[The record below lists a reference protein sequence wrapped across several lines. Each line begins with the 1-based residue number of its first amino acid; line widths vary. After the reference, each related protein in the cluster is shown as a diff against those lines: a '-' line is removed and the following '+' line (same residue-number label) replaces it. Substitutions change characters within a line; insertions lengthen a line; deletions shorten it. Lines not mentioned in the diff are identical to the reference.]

1 MLGKRACFL
10 VSFGEA
16 FDSRRLPSFF
26 SFPDL
31 FGELKMRCKSKP
43 RLPLIDQ
50 AATRVLIA
58 TFTIV
63 SFTVAGC
70 DKVEGLVED
79 GKSLVNGEEP
89 AVAEPAPAVTPQP
102 TIATP
107 EPVVPAGP
115 TPEQI
120 VEQFRSLRPD
130 QISDGVLAQLAGSPE
145 AAAAITEINMRG
157 AKVSANGLGALS
169 TLPNLESLDISNSR
183 VGSDSL
189 TMIGKSQSLK
199 TINLANSDA
208 NDRVVSELSRIPHL
222 QSLDL
227 SGTQVTGGS
236 ATGFGSMPELTELSL
251 MGSSADDQV
260 VAALATLPIRNLDL
274 SKSQITNASLPLLA
288 RISTLETLNVSFCRV
303 TGDGFK
309 GFGKTDIK
317 VLNVGETS
325 FGIEGFMAIRGM
337 KSLEELNVYRAGLL
351 EHKSANVFRTFPNL
365 RILNAGSN
373 AVTDAGMV
381 VFFKGHKSLEEL
393 LLHNNKGITDNG
405 LAALVGVKTLKL
417 LDVRETSCGAA
428 GGQALKA
435 KLPECT
441 IRTSNGDF

>member
-1 MLGKRACFL
+1 MLEKRACFL
-10 VSFGEA
+10 VNSGEA
-16 FDSRRLPSFF
+16 FDSRRLPSLLTY
-26 SFPDL
+26 FPIL

-43 RLPLIDQ
+43 RLSRSDQ
-50 AATRVLIA
+50 AATRFLIA
-58 TFTIV
+58 TFAIV

-89 AVAEPAPAVTPQP
+89 TVAETTPNATPQP
-102 TIATP
+102 TIAIP

-120 VEQFRSLRPD
+120 VQQFRSLHPYE
-130 QISDGVLAQLAGSPE
+130 ITDGVLAQLAGSPE
-145 AAAAITEINMRG
+145 AAAAITEIDMTG

-169 TLPNLESLDISNSR
+169 TLPNLESLNISNSR

-189 TMIGKSQSLK
+189 VAIGKSQSLK

-236 ATGFGSMPELTELSL
+236 ATAFGSMPELTELSL
-251 MGSSADDQV
+251 MGSAADDQV
-260 VAALATLPIRNLDL
+260 VAALATLPIRKLDL
-274 SKSQITNASLPLLA
+274 SKSRITNASLPLLLK
-288 RISTLETLNVSFCRV
+288 ISTLESLNVSFCRV

-317 VLNVGETS
+317 DLNVGETA
-325 FGIEGFMAIRGM
+325 FGIEGFKAIKGM
-337 KSLEELNVYRAGLL
+337 KSLEKLNVYATGLVQ
-351 EHKSANVFRTFPNL
+351 HKDCNVFKTFPNL
-365 RILNAGSN
+365 KTLNAGKN
-373 AVTDAGMV
+373 GIGDPGMT

-393 LLHNNKGITDNG
+393 DLHHNKGITDNG
-405 LAALVGVKTLKL
+405 LAALVGIKTLKL
-417 LDVRETSCGAA
+417 LDVTGTSCGAA
-428 GGQALKA
+428 GRQALKQ

-441 IRTSNGDF
+441 IRISN